1 MRVLTRLMLAAV
13 ALGALA
19 AAQGQSRPD
28 LQLKAAVYKET
39 VEGDLKGAADLY
51 KQVAS
56 NADAPRQVAAAAL
69 LGLGGCYE
77 KLGQQDARKVYER
90 LVAEFSDQAREV
102 AEARQR
108 LAALSGG
115 APARTRDSRLT
126 IRRVPDLDMFAK
138 PSPDGKFLAFTDWDS
153 GNLAVRDVVT
163 GATRAL
169 TKDGVLGG
177 GKNQYAMFSSW
188 SRDSRRLAYQ
198 WYVDDATG
206 SRSEF
211 RVISLNSNAPPE
223 TITVAGARWVG
234 PRDWSPDGSRILCSY
249 GQSTGVS
256 GVALVGIGNSAV
268 EKLDVPVGGWL
279 EYQFVT
285 EGDAILYSA
294 SADGKP
300 GPSDIFLRNLKTG
313 TTTPIVQHPAEDLLV
328 GVLPGSDWLFFASD
342 RRGGLDLWA
351 VPFRQGAAAGQPVSV
366 KQGLGRLFPL
376 GFTSDGRY
384 YYATLSATDDVFLAD
399 FNPGT
404 GRVTSEARK
413 FTSRWDGVSAFPSY
427 SPDGASLAYVVK
439 RGPAPLPVHVADSL
453 VVQSL
458 TSPTADPAV
467 VGFSEFDLEQVIGPC
482 WLADGSAVVLG
493 GYANQSRDL
502 GLYRVDLPGLRKE
515 KIFPV
520 DGGPRMIAHECASD
534 RPAIYVQVTTPAS
547 GEGAQPLAQI
557 VRIDASGGNEREV
570 FRAPL
575 GQGIG
580 SFALSPDGRMLSI
593 IARLDRNRRAL
604 LVMPAEGG
612 TPRQVHEFR
621 EPSGGGGAQTWSP
634 DGRSI
639 LFVQMSDTWKEDR
652 TFLLWSVRADGG
664 PAEPK
669 TIFSWTG
676 QFFGLRFHP
685 NGRVLAFS
693 GRPSVST
700 SSEVWVIENLK
711 EELKLLP
718 PSRPKHP

>member
-13 ALGALA
+13 ALGVLA

-39 VEGDLKGAADLY
+39 VEGDLRGAADLY

-56 NADAPRQVAAAAL
+56 DAAAPRQLAAAAL

-108 LAALSGG
+108 LAALVAG
-115 APARTRDSRLT
+115 APGRARESRLT
-126 IRRVPDLDMFAK
+126 IRRVPDLDMFAE
-138 PSPDGKFLAFTDWDS
+138 PSPDGKYLAFTDWDS

-177 GKNQYAMFSSW
+177 GKSQYAMFSSW

-198 WYVDDATG
+198 WDVDDATG

-211 RVISLNSNAPPE
+211 RVISLDGNTPPE
-223 TITVAGARWVG
+223 TITIPGARWVE
-234 PRDWSPDGSRILCSY
+234 PLNWSPDGLRILCAY
-249 GQSTGVS
+249 GSTAGETKH
-256 GVALVGIGNSAV
+256 ALVGVGHGTAGVQEVSAG
-268 EKLDVPVGGWL
+268 DWL
-279 EYQFVT
+279 AQFMT
-285 EGDAILYSA
+285 DGDSLLYSA
-294 SADGKP
+294 SADGTA
-300 GPSDIFLRNLKTG
+300 GTRDIFLRNMKTNAA
-313 TTTPIVQHPAEDLLV
+313 TPVVQHPAEDLLL
-328 GVLPGSDWLFFASD
+328 GILPGTDWLLFASD
-342 RRGGLDLWA
+342 RRGPLDLWA
-351 VPFRQGAAAGQPVSV
+351 VPLREGRADGQAVLV
-366 KQGLGRLFPL
+366 KQGLGRLYPL
-376 GFTSDGRY
+376 GFANDGRY
-384 YYATLSATDDVFLAD
+384 YYATLSATDDVLLVD
-399 FNPGT
+399 FDRES

-439 RGPAPLPVHVADSL
+439 RGPSPVPIHAADSL

-458 TSPTADPAV
+458 KHPAADPV
-467 VGFSEFDLEQVIGPC
+467 VAGFGEFGLEHVVAPC
-482 WLADGSAVVLG
+482 WLTDGTAVVLAG
-493 GYANQSRDL
+493 LEKQSRDR
-502 GLYRVDLPGLRKE
+502 GLYRIDLPGLRKA
-515 KIFPV
+515 KVYAP
-520 DGGPRMIAHECASD
+520 GGGRRLGDHACANDS
-534 RPAIYVQVTTPAS
+534 AGIYVQLTTPSS
-547 GEGAQPLAQI
+547 GKGAQPLAQI
-557 VRIDASGGNEREV
+557 VRVDATGGNEREV
-570 FRAPL
+570 FLAPL

-580 SFALSPDGRMLSI
+580 SFALSPDGRLLSVVT
-593 IARLDRNRRAL
+593 RLDRFRRAL

-612 TPRQVHEFR
+612 TARQVHEFR
-621 EPSGGGGAQTWSP
+621 EPSGGGGAQVWAP

-639 LFVQMSDTWKEDR
+639 LFVQMSQSWREDH

-664 PAEPK
+664 PAAPK
-669 TIFSWTG
+669 TIFSWEG
-676 QFFGLRFHP
+676 QFFGLHFHP
-685 NGRVLAFS
+685 DGRTLAFT
-693 GRPSVST
+693 GRPNVST

-711 EELKLLP
+711 EELKLVASP
-718 PSRPKHP
+718 RPKRP

>member
-13 ALGALA
+13 ALGVLA

-39 VEGDLKGAADLY
+39 VEGDLKGAAELY

-56 NADAPRQVAAAAL
+56 DAAAPRQLAAAAL

-77 KLGQQDARKVYER
+77 KLGQQDAQKVYER

-108 LAALSGG
+108 LAALAAG
-115 APARTRDSRLT
+115 APARARESRLT
-126 IRRVPDLDMFAK
+126 IRRVPDLDMFVR
-138 PSPDGKFLAFTDWDS
+138 PSPDGKFLAFTDWES
-153 GNLAVRDVVT
+153 GNLVIRDVTT

-169 TKDGVLGG
+169 TKDGALGD
-177 GKNQYAMFSSW
+177 KSQFAQFSAW
-188 SRDSRRLAYQ
+188 SRDSRRIACQ
-198 WYVDDATG
+198 WSVEEAKG
-206 SRSEF
+206 SRLEL
-211 RVISLNSNAPPE
+211 RVVSLNSNAPPE
-223 TITVAGARWVG
+223 TITIAGARWVG

-249 GQSTGVS
+249 GQATGPR
-256 GVALVGIGNSAV
+256 GIALVGVGSGTV
-268 EKLDVPVGGWL
+268 EKLDVPTGGWL
-279 EYQFVT
+279 EYQFVP

-294 SADGKP
+294 SADGDA

-328 GVLPGSDWLFFASD
+328 GVLPGTEWLFFASD
-342 RRGGLDLWA
+342 RRGRLDLWA
-351 VPFRQGAAAGQPVSV
+351 VPFRQGKAAGQPVLV

-376 GFTSDGRY
+376 GFTNDGRY

-404 GRVTSEARK
+404 GRVTGEARK

-427 SPDGASLAYVVK
+427 SPDGANLAYVVK
-439 RGPAPLPVHVADSL
+439 RGPGPVPVHVADSL

-458 TSPTADPAV
+458 SSPAADPAV
-467 VGFSEFDLEQVIGPC
+467 VGFGDFGLEQVIAPC
-482 WLADGSAVVLG
+482 WLADGSAVVVG
-493 GYANQSRDL
+493 GYRSQSRDL
-502 GLYRVDLPGLRKE
+502 GLYRVDLPGLRKT
-515 KIFPV
+515 KIYPV
-520 DGGPRMIAHECASD
+520 DGGPRMNAHECASD
-534 RPAIYVQVTTPAS
+534 GPAIYVQVTTPSA
-547 GEGAQPLAQI
+547 GEGAQPVAQI

-575 GQGIG
+575 GQGIA
-580 SFALSPDGRMLSI
+580 SFAPSPDGRLLSVVT
-593 IARLDRNRRAL
+593 RLDRFRRAV

-621 EPSGGGGAQTWSP
+621 EPSGGGGAQVWAP
-634 DGRSI
+634 DARAV
-639 LFVQMSDTWKEDR
+639 LFVQMSHSWKADR
-652 TFLLWSVRADGG
+652 KFLLWSVRADGR
-664 PAEPK
+664 PEEPK

-685 NGRVLAFS
+685 NGRTLAFT
-693 GRPSVST
+693 GRPDVST

-711 EELKLLP
+711 EELKLVASP
-718 PSRPKHP
+718 HPKRP

>member
-1 MRVLTRLMLAAV
+1 MRVLTRLMLAAA
-13 ALGALA
+13 ALGVLA
-19 AAQGQSRPD
+19 AAQPQSRPD

-56 NADAPRQVAAAAL
+56 DAAAPRQVTAAAL

-77 KLGQQDARKVYER
+77 KLGQQDAQKVYER

-108 LAALSGG
+108 LAALVAG
-115 APARTRDSRLT
+115 APGRARESRLT
-126 IRRVPDLDMFAK
+126 IRRVPDLDMFVR
-138 PSPDGKFLAFTDWDS
+138 PSPDGKYLAFTDWDS
-153 GNLAVRDVVT
+153 GNLAIRDVVT

-169 TKDGVLGG
+169 TKDGALGDR
-177 GKNQYAMFSSW
+177 NQYAQFSAW
-188 SRDSRRLAYQ
+188 SRDSRRIAYQ
-198 WYVDDATG
+198 WNVEEVKG
-206 SRSEF
+206 SRLEL
-211 RVISLNSNAPPE
+211 RVISLNGNAPPE
-223 TITVAGARWVG
+223 TITIAGARWVG

-249 GQSTGVS
+249 GQSTAAS
-256 GVALVGIGNSAV
+256 GVALVSIGHGAV
-268 EKLDVPVGGWL
+268 EKLDLPAGGWL
-279 EYQFVT
+279 EYQFVP

-294 SADGKP
+294 SADGKA

-313 TTTPIVQHPAEDLLV
+313 KTTPIVQHPAEDLLV
-328 GVLPGSDWLFFASD
+328 GVLPGTEWLFFASD
-342 RRGGLDLWA
+342 RRGRLDLWA
-351 VPFRQGAAAGQPVSV
+351 VPFRQGEAAGPPVLV
-366 KQGLGRLFPL
+366 KQGLGRMFPL
-376 GFTSDGRY
+376 GFTNDGRY

-399 FNPGT
+399 FDPGT

-427 SPDGASLAYVVK
+427 SPDGANLAYVVK
-439 RGPAPLPVHVADSL
+439 RGPGPVPVHVADSL

-458 TSPTADPAV
+458 SGPMADPAV
-467 VGFSEFDLEQVIGPC
+467 VGFSEFGLEQVIWPC
-482 WLADGSAVVLG
+482 WLADGSAVVIG
-493 GYANQSRDL
+493 GYRSQSRDL
-502 GLYRVDLPGLRKE
+502 ELYRVDLPGLRKT
-515 KIFPV
+515 KIYPV
-520 DGGPRMIAHECASD
+520 DGGPRMVAHECASNA
-534 RPAIYVQVTTPAS
+534 PAIYVQVTTPSS

-575 GQGIG
+575 GQGIA
-580 SFALSPDGRMLSI
+580 SFAPSPDGRLLSVVMK
-593 IARLDRNRRAL
+593 LDRFRRAL

-621 EPSGGGGAQTWSP
+621 EPSGGGGAQVWAP
-634 DGRSI
+634 DGRSV
-639 LFVQMSDTWKEDR
+639 LFVQMSHSWKEDR
-652 TFLLWSVRADGG
+652 KFLLWSVRADGG
-664 PAEPK
+664 PEEPK

-685 NGRVLAFS
+685 NGRTLAFT
-693 GRPSVST
+693 GRPDVST

-711 EELKLLP
+711 EELKVVASP
-718 PSRPKHP
+718 HPKRP

>member
-13 ALGALA
+13 ALGVLA
-19 AAQGQSRPD
+19 APQDQSRPD

-39 VEGDLKGAADLY
+39 VEGDLNGAAELY

-56 NADAPRQVAAAAL
+56 NAAAPRQVAAAAL

-108 LAALSGG
+108 IAALVAG
-115 APARTRDSRLT
+115 APVRVRDSRLT

-153 GNLAVRDVVT
+153 GNLAIRDVVT

-177 GKNQYAMFSSW
+177 GKSQYAMFSSW

-198 WYVDDATG
+198 WDVDDATG

-211 RVISLNSNAPPE
+211 RVISLDGNTPPE
-223 TITVAGARWVG
+223 TITISGARWVE
-234 PRDWSPDGSRILCSY
+234 PLNWSPDGLRILCAY
-249 GQSTGVS
+249 GPTVGETKH
-256 GVALVGIGNSAV
+256 ALVGVSHGMADVQEVSAG
-268 EKLDVPVGGWL
+268 DWL
-279 EYQFVT
+279 AQFMT
-285 EGDAILYSA
+285 DGDSLLYSA
-294 SADGKP
+294 SADGKT
-300 GPSDIFLRNLKTG
+300 GTRDIFLRNLKTN
-313 TTTPIVQHPAEDLLV
+313 TTTPIVQHPAEDLLL
-328 GVLPGSDWLFFASD
+328 GILPGTEWLLFASD
-342 RRGGLDLWA
+342 RRGPLDLWA
-351 VPFRQGAAAGQPVSV
+351 VPLREGSAAGQPVLV
-366 KQGLGRLFPL
+366 KQGLGKLYPL
-376 GFTSDGRY
+376 GFADDGRY
-384 YYATLSATDDVFLAD
+384 YYATLSATDDVYLAD
-399 FNPGT
+399 FDRDSGMVS
-404 GRVTSEARK
+404 GEARRIV
-413 FTSRWDGVSAFPSY
+413 SRWDGVSAFPSY

-439 RGPAPLPVHVADSL
+439 RGPSPVPIHAADSL

-458 TSPTADPAV
+458 KNPAADPV
-467 VGFSEFDLEQVIGPC
+467 VAGFGEFGLEHVVAPC
-482 WLADGSAVVLG
+482 WLADGTAVVLK
-493 GYANQSRDL
+493 GYGRQSREL
-502 GLYRVDLPGLRKE
+502 GLYQIDLPGLRKT
-515 KIFPV
+515 KV
-520 DGGPRMIAHECASD
+520 YATGGGRRVGDHECASD
-534 RPAIYVQVTTPAS
+534 SPAVYVQVTTPSS

-575 GQGIG
+575 GQGIA
-580 SFALSPDGRMLSI
+580 SFAPSPDGQLLSVVTK
-593 IARLDRNRRAL
+593 LDRFRRAV

-612 TPRQVHEFR
+612 TPRQVHEFN
-621 EPSGGGGAQTWSP
+621 EPSGGGGAQVWSP

-639 LFVQMSDTWKEDR
+639 LFVQMSRTWREDR
-652 TFLLWSVRADGG
+652 TFLLWSVRAVGG

-669 TIFSWTG
+669 TIFRWTG

-685 NGRVLAFS
+685 NGRVLAFT
-693 GRPSVST
+693 GRPDVST

-711 EELKLLP
+711 EELKLLAP
-718 PSRPKHP
+718 PRPKHP